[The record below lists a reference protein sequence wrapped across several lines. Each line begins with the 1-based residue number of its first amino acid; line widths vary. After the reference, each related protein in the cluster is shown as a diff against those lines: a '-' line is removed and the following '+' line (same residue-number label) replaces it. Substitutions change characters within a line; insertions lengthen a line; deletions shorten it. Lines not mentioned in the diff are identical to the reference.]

1 MLIFENKFNFI
12 KYNSIFQ
19 IMYNNQINNNQIN
32 NNQINNILNDNHS
45 KIFFL
50 KAILLGIN
58 YGNDNNSELYK
69 TTIEKE
75 LSDLTKENI
84 INEQSIIKQDI
95 IKQDII
101 KQDNITQS
109 NLLIQYRNK
118 LLHLNNEKKYIIL
131 YISNLSKNYLVN
143 QTKIN
148 LLKNSLLL
156 LNRNINKITEFIQKN
171 NDLSKFNLNNINLNN
186 INNEIDKI
194 KLDNELEETLGKL
207 SNLIVN

>member
-1 MLIFENKFNFI
+1 
-12 KYNSIFQ
+12 
-19 IMYNNQINNNQIN
+19 MYNNKISQSNQS
-32 NNQINNILNDNHS
+32 NQSNQFNNILNDTQS

-58 YGNDNNSELYK
+58 YGKDKNVELYK

-75 LSDLTKENI
+75 LSELTKENI
-84 INEQSIIKQDI
+84 IPEN
-95 IKQDII
+95 
-101 KQDNITQS
+101 NITQ
-109 NLLIQYRNK
+109 NQLLIQYSNK

-131 YISNLSKNYLVN
+131 YISNLSKNYLLN

-148 LLKNSLLL
+148 LLKNSLVL
-156 LNRNINKITEFIQKN
+156 LNRDINKITELIQKN
-171 NDLSKFNLNNINLNN
+171 NDLSKFNINNINN

-194 KLDNELEETLGKL
+194 KLDNELEETLGNL